1 MKFDIP
7 LYVALI
13 IGLTEVF
20 KRIGLPSRILPVCAM
35 LLGLMFAYVGNVGG
49 SSVANLF
56 VGLALGLSGM
66 GLFDVAKTTIA
77 GK

>member
-1 MKFDIP
+1 MTFDIP

-20 KRIGLPSRILPVCAM
+20 KRMGLTARFLPVVAM
-35 LLGLMFAYVGNVGG
+35 LLGLLCSYLGNVGG

-56 VGLALGLSGM
+56 VGVAMGLSGC
-66 GLFDVAKTTIA
+66 GLFDVAKTTIV